1 MRLAHIV
8 PAMICSASH
17 GAATYANTGRL
28 RAMSHLRLKTIQKW
42 LVQPGPDP
50 VGLIAPAVVHIAPVL
65 VPIAAAVRVGHH
77 DGATGRA

>member
-42 LVQPGPDP
+42 LQMLLSGERSHRCD
-50 VGLIAPAVVHIAPVL
+50 
-65 VPIAAAVRVGHH
+65 
-77 DGATGRA
+77 